1 MKMLRSYVVLLVAGV
16 LAVTVTACDQ
26 SEQNFELQEGD
37 QLEILGPGGVVIP
50 NYDSSATS
58 TYTVRAF
65 TVDQDYSWSVE
76 GTGDGEVQNQGE
88 EYVVN
93 SPDQLGESYTVT
105 VTTTI
110 DGQEASGSQATSV
123 DNYPTLRDQAEK
135 YGKSVF
141 ASLAGDTGIITPLVT
156 RGTAPDGY
164 TVFIPT
170 DQAFLEALDANDDG
184 EISDAETPE
193 TGVLTQ
199 ILQYHVASDS
209 LTAGDLN
216 SGSVPTVLNDNE
228 VLDVQVGGSNVTVN
242 GATVTQPDIALTE
255 GVGHVI
261 DQVLLPN
268 AIASFDDQELVR
280 DRSANV
286 DSVTVQGAYLADGG
300 FVVLHDS
307 TELADGDAVGSVRG
321 VSEYLDA
328 GFHASIP
335 VATDDTLSAAPGET
349 VSLTAMP
356 HTDDG
361 DETYEFPAADGPYT
375 RTGSDGAVVNS
386 ATIEIPE

>member
-1 MKMLRSYVVLLVAGV
+1 MNMLRSFFALLLAGV
-16 LAVTVTACDQ
+16 LAGTLTACDQ
-26 SEQNFELQEGD
+26 SEQNFDLQEGD
-37 QLEILGPGGVVIP
+37 QLEVLGPSGVVIP

-65 TVDQDYSWSVE
+65 TVEQEYTWSVE
-76 GTGDGEVQNQGE
+76 GTSDGTTNNDGE

-93 SPDQLGESYTVT
+93 SPDELGESYTVT

-110 DGQEASGSQATSV
+110 DGEEFSGSLQTSV
-123 DNYPTLRDQAEK
+123 DNYPDLRDQADK
-135 YGKSVF
+135 YGKSIF
-141 ASLAGDTGIITPLVT
+141 ASVAGNTGVITPLVT

-164 TVFIPT
+164 TVFIPSNE
-170 DQAFLEALDANDDG
+170 AFLNALDANDDG

-209 LTAGDLN
+209 LTAGDLS
-216 SGSVPTVLNDNE
+216 SGSVPTVLNENE
-228 VLDVQVGGSNVTVN
+228 VLDVQVGNNVTVN

-255 GVGHVI
+255 GVAHAI

-268 AIASFDDQELVR
+268 AIASFDDQDLVR
-280 DRSANV
+280 NRSENV
-286 DSVTVQGAYLADGG
+286 DSVTVQGAYLPEGG

-307 TELADGDAVGSVRG
+307 TELAGGDAVGSVRG
-321 VSEYLDA
+321 VSAYLDA
-328 GFHASIP
+328 GFHSSIP

-375 RTGSDGAVVNS
+375 RTGSDDPVVNN
-386 ATIEIPE
+386 ATVEVPE

>member
-1 MKMLRSYVVLLVAGV
+1 MNMLRPYFALLLAGCLV
-16 LAVTVTACDQ
+16 VTVTACDQ
-26 SEQNFELQEGD
+26 SEQNFEIEEGD
-37 QLEILGPGGVVIP
+37 RLEVLGPAGVEIP
-50 NYDSSATS
+50 NYDSSATA

-65 TVDQDYSWSVE
+65 TVNQEYSWSVE
-76 GTGDGEVQNQGE
+76 GTEEGSVQNEGE
-88 EYVVN
+88 EYVVD
-93 SPDQLGESYTVT
+93 SPDQLGESYTVSVTST
-105 VTTTI
+105 V
-110 DGQEASGSQATSV
+110 DGQEVSGSQSSTVAS
-123 DNYPTLRDQAEK
+123 YPTLRDQAGR
-135 YGKSVF
+135 YGKSIF
-141 ASLAGDTGIITPLVT
+141 ATVAGNTGIITPLVT

-164 TVFIPT
+164 TVFVPT
-170 DQAFLEALDANDDG
+170 NEAFLNALDANDDG

-209 LTAGDLN
+209 LTAGDLS
-216 SGSVPTVLNDNE
+216 SGSVPTVLNEDE
-228 VLDVQVGGSNVTVN
+228 VLDVQVGSNVTVN

-280 DRSANV
+280 NRSANV
-286 DSVTVQGAYLADGG
+286 DSVTVQGAYLPDGG

-349 VSLTAMP
+349 VPLTAMP

-375 RTGSDGAVVNS
+375 RTGSNGAVVNS

>member
-164 TVFIPT
+164 TAFIPT

-228 VLDVQVGGSNVTVN
+228 VLDVQVGSSNVTVN

-286 DSVTVQGAYLADGG
+286 DSVTVQGAYLPDGG

>member
-37 QLEILGPGGVVIP
+37 QLEVLGPGGVVIP

-286 DSVTVQGAYLADGG
+286 DSVTVQGAYLPDGG

>member
-1 MKMLRSYVVLLVAGV
+1 MKMLRSYVALLVAGV

-37 QLEILGPGGVVIP
+37 QLEVLGPGGVVIP

-65 TVDQDYSWSVE
+65 TVEQDYSWSVE

-135 YGKSVF
+135 YGKSIF
-141 ASLAGDTGIITPLVT
+141 ASVAGDTGVITPLVT

-170 DQAFLEALDANDDG
+170 NQAFLEELDENDDG
-184 EISDAETPE
+184 EISPAETPE

-209 LTAGDLN
+209 LTAGDLS
-216 SGSVPTVLNDNE
+216 SGSVPTVLNENE
-228 VLDVQVGGSNVTVN
+228 VLDVQVGSNVTVE

-280 DRSANV
+280 DRSANI
-286 DSVTVQGAYLADGG
+286 DSVTVQGAYLPNGG

-307 TELADGDAVGSVRG
+307 TELADGDAEGSVRG
-321 VSEYLDA
+321 VSEYLDP
-328 GFHASIP
+328 GFHEGIA
-335 VATDDTLSAAPGET
+335 VATDDTLSAGPGET

-386 ATIEIPE
+386 ATVEIPE